1 MYPTKPKF
9 IVGAGH
15 FAQEVYSEVFLQGNA
30 SQYGLFSGYIYISKL
45 DNPILIDIE
54 GNEKGFDY
62 PDNAVFIVATGVK
75 KWRQKFIK
83 IFSKKYNLDEEHF
96 PNIMSDSA
104 NISPLASYGIGNVFL
119 WNSLVR
125 ANANIGNFNLL
136 NAGAIVHHDVQ
147 IGFNNVLLPQSQ
159 ILGDSKMGDNN
170 VLASSAVVVTKIIM
184 GNDNTVS
191 AGEVVF
197 DNMLDRKFFQSGI
210 LTDKP

>member
-1 MYPTKPKF
+1 MYPTKPIF
-9 IVGAGH
+9 ILGAGN
-15 FAQEVYSEVFLQGNA
+15 FAQEVYSEVFLQGDA
-30 SQYGLFSGYIYISKL
+30 SQYGLFGGYIYISKL

-62 PDNAVFIVATGVK
+62 PKDAAFVLATGVK
-75 KWRQKFIK
+75 KWRQKFIE
-83 IFSKKYNLDEEHF
+83 IFSKKYQVNDTHF
-96 PNIMSDSA
+96 PNVMSESA

-119 WNSLVR
+119 WNTLIR

-136 NAGAIVHHDVQ
+136 NAGAMVHHDVQ
-147 IGFNNVLLPQSQ
+147 MGFNNVLLPQSQ

-170 VLASSAVVVTKIIM
+170 LLASNAVVVVKITM

-197 DNMLDRKFFQSGI
+197 DNMSDRKFFQSGI
-210 LTDKP
+210 ITDKP